1 LEVTKNVFVS
11 LPERICNFMSQRDYY
26 QILGVKKD
34 AGPKEIKDA
43 YRQLAFK
50 YHPDRNKENPESSE
64 EMKSVNEAYAV
75 LSDTAKKQEYDN
87 LRQRFGSSAHHQF
100 RSNYSEQDIF
110 SGSDINHVFEEMAK
124 AFGFRGVDDIF
135 REFYG
140 KEYRTFQFKR
150 PGIFAGGFIFTGPFN
165 RGKNGPSMLP
175 PSGKLGKLSRFL
187 LKQISGFQVAKN
199 GKDVD
204 DVIRLTPEQ
213 ALKGGPY
220 AYFLR
225 KKSKK
230 LVVKIPSGVR
240 EGQRI
245 RLAGMGEDGKG
256 GGTSGDLYLKVQIKR
271 PLIQKIKK
279 SISDLRKR

>member
-1 LEVTKNVFVS
+1 M
-11 LPERICNFMSQRDYY
+11 PQRDYY

-34 AGPKEIKDA
+34 AGPKEIKEA

-75 LSDTAKKQEYDN
+75 LSDTAKRHEYDT

-124 AFGFRGVDDIF
+124 VFGFRGVDDIF

-150 PGIFAGGFIFTGPFN
+150 PGIFAGGFIFTGPFK
-165 RGKNGPSMLP
+165 RGEYGQSMLP

-187 LKQISGFQVAKN
+187 LKQISGFEMAKN

-230 LVVKIPSGVR
+230 LVVKIPPGVR

-245 RLAGMGEDGKG
+245 RLSGMGEDGKG

-279 SISDLRKR
+279 SITDLRKR